1 MGIGQ
6 ALHGLIDPFI
16 LVPSLPEMI
25 DAAMIYYP
33 NNENEIND
41 LSSGVFNCFLGIG

>member
-1 MGIGQ
+1 MFSNSIWIMAVGQ

-25 DAAMIYYP
+25 DAAVAKHP
-33 NNENEIND
+33 D
-41 LSSGVFNCFLGIG
+41 